1 MTVPFTFGWQQIAVV
16 VALVLVAGV
25 LAFVAL
31 AAGRATSGRA
41 EWQAWLDGRSAAP
54 VDLPMTGTRTPAAS
68 PEGPQTAEE

>member
-31 AAGRATSGRA
+31 AAGRATSGRS

-54 VDLPMTGTRTPAAS
+54 VQLPASGTSTSRLS
-68 PEGPQTAEE
+68 VEGRHPVEE

>member
-54 VDLPMTGTRTPAAS
+54 VDLPMTGTRASAAS
-68 PEGPQTAEE
+68 PEGSPTAEE

>member
-41 EWQAWLDGRSAAP
+41 EWQAWLDGRSASPIELNGPRAI
-54 VDLPMTGTRTPAAS
+54 TAA